1 MNCKG
6 PWEGYRRPVV
16 SFPLSFARTFSSR
29 ERDVW
34 VWGRQQTWSVTH
46 AGCPMDHK
54 DQLDWSHWLESKE
67 GELLHRRRHEDISS
81 QSDAGAFEMKNSLG
95 WRLFHFEVKRSPLLS
110 FFTLALAITARKE
123 QESYCIG
130 WINSNSR
137 ALTYFACSPNP

>member
-46 AGCPMDHK
+46 AGCPMDNK
-54 DQLDWSHWLESKE
+54 DQLDWPHWLESKE
-67 GELLHRRRHEDISS
+67 GELLHRRRHEDIVNQMPVCLRWKFSGLVLVPLWS
-81 QSDAGAFEMKNSLG
+81 E
-95 WRLFHFEVKRSPLLS
+95 EVTFVVLLYS
-110 FFTLALAITARKE
+110 RTLTARKE
-123 QESYCIG
+123 EESYCIG
-130 WINSNSR
+130 RVIWNSR